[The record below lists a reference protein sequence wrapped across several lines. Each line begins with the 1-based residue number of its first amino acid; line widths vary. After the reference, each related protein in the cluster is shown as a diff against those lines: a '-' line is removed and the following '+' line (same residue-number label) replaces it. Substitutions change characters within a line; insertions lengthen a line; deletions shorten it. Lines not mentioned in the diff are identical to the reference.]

1 MGVTFALNFN
11 WPLIKKTMDQE
22 SMTAFGFLHIKH
34 FFRKNSNLSS
44 LALSDTFMGRN
55 IRFVPCLPYVW
66 PKFARVF
73 LFLRETTSIFVVFLA
88 NGQYTLSMRTYA
100 PSET

>member
-44 LALSDTFMGRN
+44 LALSDTFMGKN

-66 PKFARVF
+66 PKFARFFVRKVNDEH
-73 LFLRETTSIFVVFLA
+73 LRHDIHMGVPR
-88 NGQYTLSMRTYA
+88 Q
-100 PSET
+100 

>member
-44 LALSDTFMGRN
+44 LALSDTFMGKN
-55 IRFVPCLPYVW
+55 IRFVPCLPYV
-66 PKFARVF
+66 
-73 LFLRETTSIFVVFLA
+73 
-88 NGQYTLSMRTYA
+88 
-100 PSET
+100 